1 MQAPDWQQLLTA
13 GFLALAVCL
22 AGSGRCTGQSP
33 TAPVQSGHEA
43 MPATTDLPVDGQL
56 SGQLPDPGRLPGPPM
71 QVPFQD
77 RLDRHLLA
85 VGDDTDHF
93 QTSPLP
99 AGFTAWWQPDVT
111 RPQRRGVAA
120 RPLEL
125 DALLIEALQY
135 SPQVQ
140 AIRETDFIR
149 STAIVEA
156 EAEFDVRTFMESK
169 FIRISDPVGDEL
181 TTGGPP
187 RFRDSNWYYL
197 AGARR
202 QTQFGATMEVS
213 QRIGYRDNN
222 SLFLDP
228 TQQGNA
234 RLSLSFTQPLLNGA
248 GRTYNQS
255 RIVLAQ
261 LDTRAARDEVTIGLQ
276 DHLVEVTHAYW
287 DLYLRRAVLRQKQHH
302 YDRGRDILK
311 RLEDRRHLDSLQSQ
325 ILAAQAAVEV
335 RYADLNRAMMAIR
348 NAESRIRTL
357 VSAPEL
363 FAQGQQEFIPVT
375 RVASD
380 GGNVSLRDAM
390 ATALYHRAD
399 VDRGIQRTRMT
410 AVRLNMSC
418 NELLPVLNV
427 VLETYVAGLEGR
439 SRVDQAW
446 QNQFS
451 VGEPGYT
458 AGLLFE
464 VPLHNRAARARHE
477 RRQAEMRQITSELQ
491 AIVDATML
499 DVEIAWRAVQTAH
512 RGIRANYRS
521 MTAIQAEVD
530 YLQDRW
536 TRLPGDDRSAS
547 FLLEDL
553 LRAQD
558 RLAEAEFSFAEAQ
571 NAYTMAQVRLKQAMG
586 VLLAK
591 EDLQPGETAIPV
603 TPEQLPTPPLG
614 AETGEPSVVV
624 EACLSPR
631 AIRLSASRL
640 PSVPQSDTSDLH
652 SAAIQRLPRV
662 R

>member
-1 MQAPDWQQLLTA
+1 MPPAMTA
-13 GFLALAVCL
+13 DL
-22 AGSGRCTGQSP
+22 AGDEELLRELTY
-33 TAPVQSGHEA
+33 
-43 MPATTDLPVDGQL
+43 
-56 SGQLPDPGRLPGPPM
+56 PGPPM

-77 RLDRHLLA
+77 HLDRHLRA
-85 VGDDTDHF
+85 VGDDADDF
-93 QTSPLP
+93 QTPPLP
-99 AGFTAWWQPDVT
+99 AGFTPWWQPDVM
-111 RPQRRGVAA
+111 RPQRQEVAA
-120 RPLEL
+120 LPLEL
-125 DALLIEALQY
+125 DALLIEALQF
-135 SPQVQ
+135 SPQLR

-156 EAEFDVRTFMESK
+156 EAEFDVRAFMESK
-169 FIRISDPVGDEL
+169 FVRSSDPVGDKL

-187 RFRDSNWYYL
+187 RFRDSTWYYL

-202 QTQFGATMEVS
+202 RTASGATMELS
-213 QRIGYRDNN
+213 QRLGYRDNN
-222 SLFLDP
+222 SLFLSP

-261 LDTRAARDEVTIGLQ
+261 LDTRAARDEVTLGLQ
-276 DHLVEVTHAYW
+276 NHLVEVTQAYW

-302 YDRGRDILK
+302 HGRGRDILT
-311 RLEDRRHLDSLQSQ
+311 RLEDRRHLDSSRSQ

-357 VSAPEL
+357 VSAPAL

-375 RVASD
+375 RVASEWVD
-380 GGNVSLRDAM
+380 VSLRDAL

-399 VDRGIQRTRMT
+399 IDRAIQQTQM
-410 AVRLNMSC
+410 AGVRLNMSAK
-418 NELLPVLNV
+418 EVLPVLNL

-439 SRVDQAW
+439 SNIGQAW

-464 VPLHNRAARARHE
+464 VPLYNRAARVRLE
-477 RRQAEMRQITSELQ
+477 RRQAEMRQVTSELQ
-491 AIVDATML
+491 AVVNSTML
-499 DVEIAWRAVQTAH
+499 EVEIAGRAVRTAY
-512 RGIRANYRS
+512 RDIQSNYHS
-521 MTAIQAEVD
+521 MTAAQAEVD

-536 TRLPGDDRSAS
+536 MRLPGDDRSAS

-558 RLAEAEFSFAEAQ
+558 RLAATELSFAEAQ
-571 NAYTMAQVRLKQAMG
+571 VAYTMAQVRLKQAMG
-586 VLLAK
+586 VLLAE
-591 EDLQPGETAIPV
+591 EDLQPGELGVPV
-603 TPEQLPTPPLG
+603 TPEELRGPPPVSL
-614 AETGEPSVVV
+614 
-624 EACLSPR
+624 R
-631 AIRLSASRL
+631 RSRL
-640 PSVPQSDTSDLH
+640 PSLPQSDRSGSRSVARQGPPST
-652 SAAIQRLPRV
+652 IIR
-662 R
+662 